1 MNKFVV
7 QSLVGNLSVLRNV
20 CLGAC
25 VHAFVCVCMVFMH
38 VCVCVCRWLAQE
50 RSRDPSFNLT
60 LDDYNYFDENNI
72 SMKISE
78 FMQSTNFEGITVSLA
93 EPRIREMGVEH
104 VA

>member
-1 MNKFVV
+1 MHLCVYAW
-7 QSLVGNLSVLRNV
+7 SL
-20 CLGAC
+20 CM
-25 VHAFVCVCMVFMH
+25 CVC

-60 LDDYNYFDENNI
+60 LDDYSYFDENNI

-93 EPRIREMGVEH
+93 EPRI
-104 VA
+104 